1 MTHSALA
8 LLLTLAGG
16 ALAGCASDDAPAP
29 ATETADVS
37 PARGDTSAAPIDPD
51 APLLTVYKSP
61 TCGCCS
67 MWAQAMAREGFRVE
81 TVDTDRLAA
90 IRDSLGMPG
99 DLAAC
104 HTATVGGY
112 AVEGHV
118 PPQAVRRMLAER
130 PEARGLAVPGMPLG
144 SVGMEQGDTRQ
155 PYDVLLIGSD
165 GEAAVYEHVP
175 GA

>member
-1 MTHSALA
+1 MRPASLFLLALA
-8 LLLTLAGG
+8 LAACET
-16 ALAGCASDDAPAP
+16 PAP
-29 ATETADVS
+29 SDAGATPDPATAV
-37 PARGDTSAAPIDPD
+37 ATAATPTAGAPPD
-51 APLLTVYKSP
+51 ANAPLLTVYKSP

-67 MWAQAMAREGFRVE
+67 TWAQAMARDGFRVE
-81 TVDTDRLAA
+81 TVDTDRVAA

-118 PPQAVRRMLAER
+118 PPDAVRRLLAER
-130 PEARGLAVPGMPLG
+130 PDARGIAVPGMPIG

-155 PYDVLLIGSD
+155 PYDVLLISRD

>member
-1 MTHSALA
+1 MPRLALA
-8 LLLTLAGG
+8 LVVITA
-16 ALAGCASDDAPAP
+16 AACSPPDAPADGP
-29 ATETADVS
+29 ATTPATAT
-37 PARGDTSAAPIDPD
+37 PAAD

-67 MWAQAMAREGFRVE
+67 AWAQAMESGGFRVE
-81 TVDTDRLAA
+81 TVDTDDLASV
-90 IRDSLGMPG
+90 RDSLGMPG

-104 HTATVGGY
+104 HVATVGGY

-118 PPQAVRRMLAER
+118 PPSAVRRLLAER
-130 PEARGLAVPGMPLG
+130 PDARGIAVPGMPIG
-144 SVGMEQGDTRQ
+144 SVGMEQGATRQ
-155 PYDVLLIGSD
+155 PYDVLLVGEG